1 MESKVINHSPTIAQ
15 NFQGPKI
22 AAKAQA
28 EPVIPEGMTP
38 CGICDYVSTE
48 GGELHCRRYP
58 STVFFNPEP
67 ATRQPEVLF
76 PGVLPNW
83 YYGEGKP

>member
-15 NFQGPKI
+15 NFQGPTI

-28 EPVIPEGMTP
+28 EPVIPEGMTT
-38 CGICDYVSTE
+38 CDICDYGSVE
-48 GGELHCRRYP
+48 GGPLHCRRYP
-58 STVFFNPEP
+58 PTVFFN
-67 ATRQPEVLF
+67 TTTDKPEVLF

-83 YYGEGKP
+83 YCGEGKP

>member
-15 NFQGPKI
+15 NFQGPTI

-58 STVFFNPEP
+58 PTLFFDPNSGP
-67 ATRQPEVLF
+67 AVLF

-83 YYGEGKP
+83 YCGEGKP